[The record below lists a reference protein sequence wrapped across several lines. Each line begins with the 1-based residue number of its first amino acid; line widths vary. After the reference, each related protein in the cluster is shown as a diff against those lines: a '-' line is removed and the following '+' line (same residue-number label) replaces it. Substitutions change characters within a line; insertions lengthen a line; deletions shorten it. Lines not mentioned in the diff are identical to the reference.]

1 MLNKNKL
8 RNIIFAT
15 IIIAV
20 SILILVYL
28 DMHEKSFKYEISIIN
43 KALVYA
49 VIALSMNIAI
59 GFTGLFSLGQAGFL
73 AIGAYVTAIL
83 TISPKD
89 KIAVYYVDGVA
100 NFLQNIQL
108 NPIVAILLGGLIAAF
123 VAAILGIPVL
133 RLKSDYLAIATLG
146 FAEII
151 RAVIATPELNLPGLK
166 INMNRITNG
175 SFGLKNIPNFK
186 SSLECFIYCLICIIL
201 MIFIIK
207 STIGRDFRAVKEDEI
222 AAQSVGI
229 NIFKTKEL
237 SFILSSFF
245 TGIGGGLLA
254 MYLRSIESKTFSI
267 NLTYEIL
274 LMVVLGG
281 IGSISGSIVGSFLVN
296 VGKEVLRFCDQPLSI
311 LGVPIPIFRTGFRM
325 VIYSVLL
332 MIIVLFFRK
341 GIMGGKE
348 FSPKEINRFFNWLT
362 DKCKGV
368 TNIFKKKKGEN
379 R

>member
-8 RNIIFAT
+8 INIIFAT

-28 DMHEKSFKYEISIIN
+28 DIHEKSFRYEISIIN

-83 TISPKD
+83 TISPED
-89 KIAVYYVDGVA
+89 KISVYYVDGVA
-100 NFLQNIQL
+100 NFLQNIQFS
-108 NPIVAILLGGLIAAF
+108 PVVAILIGGLS
-123 VAAILGIPVL
+123 AAIVASILGFPVL

-151 RAVIATPELNLPGLK
+151 RAVIATPQLNLPGLK

-207 STIGRDFRAVKEDEI
+207 STIGRDFRAVREDEI

-237 SFILSSFF
+237 SFIISSFF

-296 VGKEVLRFCDQPLSI
+296 VGKEVLRFCDTPQYI
-311 LGVPIPIFRTGFRM
+311 FGIQIPIFRTGFRM
-325 VIYSVLL
+325 VIYSILL

-348 FSPKEINRFFNWLT
+348 ISPKEISKFLKRTVDKFKMFINR
-362 DKCKGV
+362 
-368 TNIFKKKKGEN
+368 IKKKKGEI